1 MARPKKSVP
10 TAEVKEEPKVVEEVK
25 TEEVVEEV
33 KKPRTVKK
41 TVDKKDEEIENLK
54 AQVEQLKQLV
64 AQQNAQPQ
72 QIVVTTDNSER
83 VWFLWIADVA
93 DDNQILIGDSGQYGR
108 IIGKT
113 GTFYVPKNDLSRVL
127 DSAVRYYLEM
137 RWMIVISGL
146 TDEER
151 EALGVNYREG
161 EILDEKA
168 FRRITEMGDDLL
180 EIYPALCDSHKD
192 MVASRYHEDYMN
204 HKPIDRNMVVRL
216 NKIYPSPA
224 FKDILEDMNEKE
236 ASGK

>member
-1 MARPKKSVP
+1 MARPKKNVP
-10 TAEVKEEPKVVEEVK
+10 TAEVKEEPKAVEEAK

-41 TVDKKDEEIENLK
+41 TVDQKDEEIENLK
-54 AQVEQLKQLV
+54 AQVEQLKQLM
-64 AQQNAQPQ
+64 AQQSAQPQ

-83 VWFLWIADVA
+83 VWFLWLADVA

-127 DSAVRYYLEM
+127 DSAVRYYLQM
-137 RWMIVISGL
+137 RWMIVVSGL
-146 TDEER
+146 SEEER

-161 EILDEKA
+161 ELLDERA
-168 FRRITEMGDDLL
+168 FRRITEMGDELL

-192 MVASRYHEDYMN
+192 MVASRYHEDYMS
-204 HKPIDRNMVVRL
+204 HKPIDRNMVVKL

>member
-1 MARPKKSVP
+1 MARAKKTV
-10 TAEVKEEPKVVEEVK
+10 TTEEVK
-25 TEEVVEEV
+25 TEELKAVEEV
-33 KKPRTVKK
+33 NEEVREEAKKPRTVKK
-41 TVDKKDEEIENLK
+41 TVDKKDEEIQDLK
-54 AQVEQLKQLV
+54 AQIEQLKQLV
-64 AQQNAQPQ
+64 AQQSAMPQ
-72 QIVVTTDNSER
+72 QIVVTADNSER

-146 TDEER
+146 SDEER

-161 EILDEKA
+161 ELLDEKA
-168 FRRITEMGDDLL
+168 FRRITEMGEELL

-204 HKPIDRNMVVRL
+204 HKPIDRNMVVKL
-216 NKIYPSPA
+216 NKIYPSVA